1 MTFLIPRIISYNS
14 ATQLQG
20 ARGWVATLSYMRR
33 SVCNVELRITYFE
46 AEVLRKRITP
56 RLGLPWLIGNRVR
69 VLRAIGTGLMGW
81 KGMMRFKKTHTQCC
95 IAFMTHGSGGGLV
108 LIKMP

>member
-46 AEVLRKRITP
+46 AEVLTQTDYSSFGVTMADRQSSAGAEGYRY
-56 RLGLPWLIGNRVR
+56 GFN
-69 VLRAIGTGLMGW
+69 
-81 KGMMRFKKTHTQCC
+81 GMERDDE
-95 IAFMTHGSGGGLV
+95 V
-108 LIKMP
+108 